1 MKNVLKTRYMSEK
14 VQNLQQLKNN
24 ESNKSVRKFNKDVV
38 AFIVD
43 VNANKAEIKA
53 AVEKIY
59 NVKVES
65 VNTSITST
73 KVRRVRGRSGE
84 TQAKKKAYVTLKP
97 GFSVDQ

>member
-1 MKNVLKTRYMSEK
+1 MSEK
-14 VQNLQQLKNN
+14 VQNLQQLKNKDN
-24 ESNKSVRKFNKDVV
+24 NKSVRKFNKDIV

-43 VNANKAEIKA
+43 VNANKAEIKS
-53 AVEKIY
+53 AVEQIY

-73 KVRRVRGRSGE
+73 KLRRVRGRSGE
-84 TQAKKKAYVTLKP
+84 TQAGKKDYVTLKP

>member
-1 MKNVLKTRYMSEK
+1 MKEVLKTRYMSEK
-14 VQNLQQLKNN
+14 VQRLQQLKTKEN
-24 ESNKSVRKFNKDVV
+24 NKSVRKFNKGII

-53 AVEKIY
+53 AVEQIY
-59 NVKVES
+59 NVKVDA

-73 KVRRVRGRSGE
+73 KMRRVRGRTGE

-97 GFSVDQ
+97 GFSVDL

>member
-1 MKNVLKTRYMSEK
+1 MKTILKTRYMSEK

>member
-1 MKNVLKTRYMSEK
+1 VKNILKTRYMSEK
-14 VQNLQQLKNN
+14 VQNLQQLKNKDN
-24 ESNKSVRKFNKDVV
+24 NKSVRKFNKDIV

-43 VNANKAEIKA
+43 VNANKAEIKS
-53 AVEKIY
+53 AVEQIY

-73 KVRRVRGRSGE
+73 KLRRVRGRSGE
-84 TQAKKKAYVTLKP
+84 TQARKKAYVTLKP

>member
-24 ESNKSVRKFNKDVV
+24 DSNKSVRKFNKDVV

-73 KVRRVRGRSGE
+73 KMRRVRGRSGE

>member
-1 MKNVLKTRYMSEK
+1 MKTILKTRYMSEK
-14 VQNLQQLKNN
+14 VQNLQQLKNSN
-24 ESNKSVRKFNKDVV
+24 SNKSIRKFNKDIL

-43 VNANKAEIKA
+43 LHANKAEIKT
-53 AVEKIY
+53 AVEQIY

-73 KVRRVRGRSGE
+73 KHRRMRGRSGE

-97 GFSVDQ
+97 GYSVDQ

>member
-1 MKNVLKTRYMSEK
+1 MKNILKTRYMSEK
-14 VQNLQQLKNN
+14 VQNLQQLKNKDN
-24 ESNKSVRKFNKDVV
+24 NKSVRKFNKDIV

-43 VNANKAEIKA
+43 INANKAEIKT
-53 AVEKIY
+53 AVEQIY

-73 KVRRVRGRSGE
+73 KLRRVRGRSGE
-84 TQAKKKAYVTLKP
+84 TQARKKAYVTLKP

>member
-1 MKNVLKTRYMSEK
+1 MSEK

>member
-1 MKNVLKTRYMSEK
+1 MKNILKTRYMSEK
-14 VQNLQQLKNN
+14 VQNLQQLKNKDN
-24 ESNKSVRKFNKDVV
+24 NKSVRKFNKDIV

-43 VNANKAEIKA
+43 VNANKAEIKS
-53 AVEKIY
+53 AVEQIY

-73 KVRRVRGRSGE
+73 KLRRVRGRSGE
-84 TQAKKKAYVTLKP
+84 TQARKKAYVTLKP

>member
-1 MKNVLKTRYMSEK
+1 MSEK
-14 VQNLQQLKNN
+14 VQNLQQLKNKDN
-24 ESNKSVRKFNKDVV
+24 NKSVRKFNKDIV

-43 VNANKAEIKA
+43 VNANKAEIKS
-53 AVEKIY
+53 AVEQIY

-73 KVRRVRGRSGE
+73 KLRRVRGRSGE
-84 TQAKKKAYVTLKP
+84 TQARKKAYVTLKP

>member
-1 MKNVLKTRYMSEK
+1 MKNILKTRYMSEK
-14 VQNLQQLKNN
+14 VQNLQQLKNKDN
-24 ESNKSVRKFNKDVV
+24 NKSVRKFNKDIV

-43 VNANKAEIKA
+43 VNANKAEIKT
-53 AVEKIY
+53 AVEQIY

-73 KVRRVRGRSGE
+73 KLRRVRGRIGE
-84 TQAKKKAYVTLKP
+84 TQARKKAYVTLKP